1 MRRDTFKLL
10 VFAAIVGFAIL
21 YGMELSSKGI
31 ENVNGP
37 WETADN
43 NARNGGTSASNE
55 GDWTLP
61 PRANSQDNRIP
72 EKTGPTRDE
81 DGNAGDG
88 QADYWGDEEDYSIP
102 RNDREPIVDRVSGKT
117 ADVLHDLSRNGI
129 RMVVSLFDRVTG

>member
-10 VFAAIVGFAIL
+10 VFAAILGFAVL

-31 ENVNGP
+31 ENVNGSLVSDNP
-37 WETADN
+37 NADGQ
-43 NARNGGTSASNE
+43 AVEE

-61 PRANSQDNRIP
+61 ANQSPRESQSPNQGSIAQGRSDDNLN
-72 EKTGPTRDE
+72 
-81 DGNAGDG
+81 DGWNVNELG
-88 QADYWGDEEDYSIP
+88 IP

-129 RMVVSLFDRVTG
+129 RMVVSIFDKVMG

>member
-37 WETADN
+37 ME
-43 NARNGGTSASNE
+43 SANPSEGRATTVDE

-61 PRANSQDNRIP
+61 PRETAQDNRVSD
-72 EKTGPTRDE
+72 RDAE
-81 DGNAGDG
+81 RN
-88 QADYWGDEEDYSIP
+88 YWGDEEEYAVP

-129 RMVVSLFDRVTG
+129 RMVVSIFDRVTG